1 MKVVILAG
9 GKGTRLRPYTTVF
22 PKPLVPIDDM
32 PIIEIIMTQLYSCG
46 FRDITI
52 TVGYLAE
59 LIKTYFID
67 KKNKFPGMKISYVRE
82 FKPTG
87 TAGSLSFLNSEVID
101 EPVLVMN
108 GDVLTTLN
116 YRKLVEFHKKEK
128 SALTI
133 ATHKKKLKIDLGVLK
148 IEDKCIV
155 DYVEKPTKE
164 YNVSMGIY
172 VYDPRIIKHI
182 KDDEYLDFP
191 DLVLDMLER
200 GEKVSSYQSSDEWLD
215 IGRHDDLIRA
225 QEEFNNKR
233 DEFLPEIN

>member
-22 PKPLVPIDDM
+22 PKPLVPIDNM

-46 FRDITI
+46 FRDVTI

-59 LIKTYFID
+59 LIKTYFMD
-67 KKNKFPGMKISYVRE
+67 KQDKFPGMSINYIRE
-82 FKPTG
+82 FEPTG
-87 TAGSLSFLNSEVID
+87 TAGSLSFLASQNLN

-108 GDVLTTLN
+108 GDVLTTLD
-116 YRKLVEFHKKEK
+116 YKKLVEFHKSQD

-133 ATHKKKLKIDLGVLK
+133 ATHKKKLKIDLGVLQ
-148 IEDKCIV
+148 IEDKHIV
-155 DYVEKPTKE
+155 DYVEKPIKE

-172 VYDPRIIKHI
+172 VYSPRAFKHI
-182 KDDEYLDFP
+182 KQGEYLDFP
-191 DLVLDMLER
+191 DLVLDMLSR
-200 GEKVSSYQSSDEWLD
+200 NEKVLSYESSDEWLD

-225 QEEFNNKR
+225 QEEFSAQKKK
-233 DEFLPEIN
+233 FLPEI